1 MIINTLYQLK
11 QTHAHALTHSIL
23 TVTSSLTHSLVFI
36 FFRAMDLIFAED
48 IEDVDAVAELGLI
61 ADLQAAIVAQVQQ
74 PPPPLIRRPIW

>member
-1 MIINTLYQLK
+1 
-11 QTHAHALTHSIL
+11 
-23 TVTSSLTHSLVFI
+23 
-36 FFRAMDLIFAED
+36 MDFIFAED